1 MGDLKLTPT
10 LVAMLERIEQHS
22 GALLMLAVTA
32 SGGGE
37 YGKLNKLRGAGYVVK
52 CDHPSVTEGAWPAE
66 ALAIT
71 EEGRTALA
79 KHRAETIEKKGQRRP
94 GDKRVIFRRD
104 GERYIV
110 FLGDDR
116 IGFVQRTDNG
126 NWNRLM
132 SEKSKRNLV
141 KPRSRPFRSGWSP
154 PSAGLSGSRGFSRAA
169 IRACRRLRPEVGRE
183 GDHGVARSGR
193 VRASLA
199 SVPRSALA
207 DAFGP
212 RSAARLSATSGLG
225 RWFLPRARTR
235 VSDGKLAFAPV
246 SSAIRGG

>member
-1 MGDLKLTPT
+1 
-10 LVAMLERIEQHS
+10 MLERIEQHS

-71 EEGRTALA
+71 EAGRTALA
-79 KHRAETIEKKGQRRP
+79 KHRAKTVEKKGQRRP

-116 IGFVQRTDNG
+116 IGFVRRADNG
-126 NWNRLM
+126 TCNHVDTTMAHSGYAKTRERAGQL
-132 SEKSKRNLV
+132 
-141 KPRSRPFRSGWSP
+141 FR
-154 PSAGLSGSRGFSRAA
+154 
-169 IRACRRLRPEVGRE
+169 RRFERMVRE
-183 GDHGVARSGR
+183 G
-193 VRASLA
+193 
-199 SVPRSALA
+199 
-207 DAFGP
+207 
-212 RSAARLSATSGLG
+212 
-225 RWFLPRARTR
+225 
-235 VSDGKLAFAPV
+235 
-246 SSAIRGG
+246 AI

>member
-1 MGDLKLTPT
+1 MSDLKLTPT

-52 CDHPSVTEGAWPAE
+52 CEHPSVTEGAWPAE

-71 EEGRTALA
+71 EAGRTALA
-79 KHRAETIEKKGQRRP
+79 KHGAETTEKKGQRRS

-104 GERYIV
+104 GERYVV

-126 NWNRLM
+126 SWNHVDTTMAHSGYAKTRERAGQLLRRRYERL
-132 SEKSKRNLV
+132 V
-141 KPRSRPFRSGWSP
+141 
-154 PSAGLSGSRGFSRAA
+154 
-169 IRACRRLRPEVGRE
+169 RE
-183 GDHGVARSGR
+183 GV
-193 VRASLA
+193 L
-199 SVPRSALA
+199 
-207 DAFGP
+207 
-212 RSAARLSATSGLG
+212 
-225 RWFLPRARTR
+225 
-235 VSDGKLAFAPV
+235 
-246 SSAIRGG
+246 